1 LKDRPFRPGAKGIE
15 QVLGSLE
22 AVIMERLWK
31 TGPQSIGELH
41 ETLGRTTSI
50 AYTTVHTELARLVKK
65 KLVVKR
71 GRYAEATYAAR
82 VPREAFVNDLV
93 RNVLRGL
100 LDAHGRIAVHGF
112 VDLIAEDDEA
122 RAALERRLQ
131 DDRDK
136 P

>member
-1 LKDRPFRPGAKGIE
+1 MDGPFRPRAKGVE

-22 AVIMERLWK
+22 TVIMERLWD

-41 ETLGRTTSI
+41 ERLGRTTSI
-50 AYTTVHTELARLVKK
+50 AYTTVHTELSRLVKK

-71 GRYAEATYAAR
+71 GRYGDATYAAR
-82 VPREAFVNDLV
+82 LSRETFVNALV

-100 LDAHGRIAVHGF
+100 LDAHGPVAVHGF

-122 RAALERRLQ
+122 RAALERRLEA
-131 DDRDK
+131 DRHQR
-136 P
+136 

>member
-22 AVIMERLWK
+22 AVIMEHLWK
-31 TGPQSIGELH
+31 TGSQSIGELH
-41 ETLGRTTSI
+41 ETLGRKTSI

-82 VPREAFVNDLV
+82 VPRETFVNDLV

-100 LDAHGRIAVHGF
+100 LDAHGPIAVHGF

-131 DDRDK
+131 DDREK
-136 P
+136 A